1 MVVLK
6 TYPYPNSAILRL
18 NSERQFIN
26 VEPPYQRRGD
36 IWTLEKKQLLI
47 DSILNDYDI
56 PKLYFH
62 TISRKQRVADGTE
75 FDYAIID
82 GRQRLQT
89 IWSFID
95 DEFPLAEEFVY
106 LADETVSAG
115 GMKYSE
121 IASAYPRLKIRF
133 DSFTLPIVCLETED
147 LDLIEDMFSRL
158 NEAVPLSAAEKRH
171 A

>member
-26 VEPPYQRRGD
+26 VEPPYQRRSD
-36 IWTLEKKQLLI
+36 VWTLEKRQLLI

-62 TISRKQRVADGTE
+62 AFTSRQRSEYGN

-82 GRQRLQT
+82 GRQRLEA
-89 IWSFID
+89 IWDFAD
-95 DEFPLAEEFVY
+95 DGFPLSNDFVY
-106 LADETVSAG
+106 LADSKVNVAG
-115 GMKYSE
+115 KKYS
-121 IASAYPRLKIRF
+121 
-133 DSFTLPIVCLETED
+133 
-147 LDLIEDMFSRL
+147 
-158 NEAVPLSAAEKRH
+158 
-171 A
+171 